1 MKRDKKKRGAAKVRK
16 ERGEK
21 VHSFEHSKQ
30 EAGTLKTAQLFIQRG
45 CFPAYEQSLVY
56 FGVPLISKFFKHC
69 KVL

>member
-1 MKRDKKKRGAAKVRK
+1 MRK

-30 EAGTLKTAQLFIQRG
+30 EAGTLKTTQLFIQRG
-45 CFPAYEQSLVY
+45 CFPAYEQSLVCL
-56 FGVPLISKFFKHC
+56 GVSLISKFLKYS